1 LAAQHFCA
9 RGGCG
14 SNPQQSPSLEIQKT
28 PNRNIAADA
37 GFAVDASAFQLG
49 RNTMKCF
56 AAAALVLLAAT
67 PALAQAAP
75 EAGTAPGATISSNA
89 PSKANLFV
97 TQQSPNQ
104 WLAGNLWNKSV
115 YNAAGQPIGDLK
127 DVLVGPDGK
136 VQALIIGVGG
146 FLGLGEKN
154 VAVDYSFLEKNGA
167 ITPGRIT
174 LNMTEQDLRSAPAF
188 VRMGSG
194 SK

>member
-1 LAAQHFCA
+1 
-9 RGGCG
+9 
-14 SNPQQSPSLEIQKT
+14 
-28 PNRNIAADA
+28 
-37 GFAVDASAFQLG
+37 
-49 RNTMKCF
+49 MKCF
-56 AAAALVLLAAT
+56 AAAALVLFAAT
-67 PALAQAAP
+67 ASFAQTEP
-75 EAGTAPGATISSNA
+75 QSNTPPGANTPPNATISSGT
-89 PSKANLFV
+89 PSKPNQFV
-97 TQQSPNQ
+97 TQQAPNQ
-104 WLAGNLWNKSV
+104 WVVGNLWNKSV

-174 LNMTEQDLRSAPAF
+174 VNMNEQDLRSAPAF
-188 VRMGSG
+188 VRMGS